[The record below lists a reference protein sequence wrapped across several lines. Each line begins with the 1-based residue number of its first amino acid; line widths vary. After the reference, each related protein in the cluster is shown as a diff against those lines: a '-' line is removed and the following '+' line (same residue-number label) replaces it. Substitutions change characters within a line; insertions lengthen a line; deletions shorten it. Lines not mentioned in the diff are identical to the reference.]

1 MTEVDDLDDS
11 ETSYRIDNDA
21 IDIKAPITSKDD
33 MLSLPIKDNTDDTTT
48 GRSCQTNLL
57 NQAMVNS
64 KPMSVLDELETFW
77 EKTDANKG
85 VGQRGI
91 LAEHIM
97 ER

>member
-1 MTEVDDLDDS
+1 MDDLDDS
-11 ETSYRIDNDA
+11 ETSYRIDKDE
-21 IDIKAPITSKDD
+21 IDITVPIKTKTDK
-33 MLSLPIKDNTDDTTT
+33 LSLPLTDTADDTTT

-57 NQAMVNS
+57 NQAMMNS

-77 EKTDANKG
+77 EKTDASKG

-97 ER
+97 EK